1 MMSQKTQLLI
11 TISQMNTKLEQNYKI
26 KGEELR
32 AAKYNQQNLK
42 SQ

>member
-26 KGEELR
+26 KAEELR

-42 SQ
+42 AQ